1 MDNAGMPAQRA
12 FPDMDIDLERA
23 VRRVAAALISPD
35 GRKATR
41 PRASDAEVFDVLGRV
56 VDIMTDP
63 SSAPES
69 VALAFALYLLW
80 PRTEIDGMKLIK
92 TVESTLRP
100 GPYLAERRK
109 AAYLAAR
116 AVLAAWQVNDA
127 PAAGPG
133 GPEDARVP
141 AEVMLR
147 AFEMKLERIAEFTES
162 RVPPREGAE
171 RVRHRIDR
179 YLRREEAVHHGA
191 AVTPAAL
198 TFNARFG
205 DSAEPVEI
213 RPMTAIPLAAKP
225 RSRRK
230 RRDDGR
236 KHGKQKSR

>member
-1 MDNAGMPAQRA
+1 MPVMPAQRV

-41 PRASDAEVFDVLGRV
+41 PRASDAEVFDVLDRV
-56 VDIMTDP
+56 VDIMTDL

-69 VALAFALYLLW
+69 VALAFALDLLW

-100 GPYLAERRK
+100 DVKPGERK

-116 AVLAAWQVNDA
+116 AVLSAWDVNDG
-127 PAAGPG
+127 PASRPG
-133 GPEDARVP
+133 GPEDPRVP

-147 AFEMKLERIAEFTES
+147 AFGMKLERIAEFTES

-171 RVRHRIDR
+171 RVRQRIYR
-179 YLRREEAVHHGA
+179 YLKREEPIHHG

-198 TFNARFG
+198 TFIARLG
-205 DSAEPVEI
+205 DGAEPVEI
-213 RPMTAIPLAAKP
+213 RPMTAIPRAAKP
-225 RSRRK
+225 RSRTK

-236 KHGKQKSR
+236 KHGKQESE